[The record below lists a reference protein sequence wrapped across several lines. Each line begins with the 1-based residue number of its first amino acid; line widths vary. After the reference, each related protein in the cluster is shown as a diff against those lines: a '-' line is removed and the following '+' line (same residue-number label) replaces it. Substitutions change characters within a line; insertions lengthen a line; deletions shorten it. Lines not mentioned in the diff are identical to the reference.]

1 MRFLT
6 LLHKIFKGQSLKTG
20 PKMYTMAKNILSGE
34 ALRVE
39 KKNNKNLTE
48 IRPKRTIGWSLRV

>member
-6 LLHKIFKGQSLKTG
+6 LLHKIVTGQSLNTG

-39 KKNNKNLTE
+39 KK
-48 IRPKRTIGWSLRV
+48 TIKI